1 MKLNKVINDIANS
14 FAAADLHYGHGT
26 DNPYDESVYLI
37 FSLLGIDFEQDPESH
52 KRTLSYEELQLLKS
66 KVAQRIEKRTPV
78 AFLVGEAWFAG
89 HKFNCDARA
98 LIPRSPIAELIT
110 QKFQALIESPPRRIL
125 DLCCGG
131 GCIGIA
137 CAHEFPDSQVDLV
150 DLSEDCL
157 ALAADNVGLHKL
169 AERVSCIRSDLF
181 SGLDGIYDLIVSN
194 PPYVSRQELQALPA
208 EYRHEPQAGLLS
220 HDDGLQIP
228 LTLLQRAGDFLSS
241 DGLLIMEVGYSAE
254 LLVHRLPDVP
264 FLWLEFE
271 HGGEGVF
278 ALQAAQLRQYS
289 DSLN

>member
-1 MKLNKVINDIANS
+1 
-14 FAAADLHYGHGT
+14 
-26 DNPYDESVYLI
+26 
-37 FSLLGIDFEQDPESH
+37 
-52 KRTLSYEELQLLKS
+52 LQLLKS

-181 SGLDGIYDLIVSN
+181 SGLDGTYDLIVSN